1 MITLFLIALVPTAL
15 FFASVP
21 VVVLALMIET
31 CTRRAVQ
38 QEAKLTCASTRRLVV
53 SPAHAVS
60 AQAA

>member
-1 MITLFLIALVPTAL
+1 MITLFFIALVPTAF

-21 VVVLALMIET
+21 VVVFALMIET
-31 CTRRAVQ
+31 CTRRAAQ
-38 QEAKLTCASTRRLVV
+38 QEAKLRHASAPRLVV